1 MPFHLE
7 LQLSVLLS
15 KEAGLL
21 LDTGVKDYSIWEKG
35 MSFAGERQKM
45 KILQGDIFEGYSKK
59 MSGWAP
65 WRDEVVRGKKS
76 DKGGR
81 REGETSRSVSW

>member
-45 KILQGDIFEGYSKK
+45 KIL
-59 MSGWAP
+59 
-65 WRDEVVRGKKS
+65 
-76 DKGGR
+76 
-81 REGETSRSVSW
+81 